1 MSAAQVDV
9 NRDNFGHVYMW
20 SLVTAGAAIVLG
32 SIYELQFRKLDAAFI
47 FLCLMVMASSLVAIK
62 IPRVSGRITV
72 ADTFIFLAMLLYGGA
87 AAILLSALEGVA
99 ATLIISKRPRTILF
113 NSAILATSTFF
124 TVAVLYLAFG
134 PPAEILD
141 QSGLSQR
148 FFIAVC
154 TMASVQYFANTVLI
168 AIEKASKI
176 KESTWNT
183 WRTYYL
189 WTSVTYFAGASAAGI
204 IAVLIRNHGFYAVV
218 ATVPIILIICF
229 TYQTYLKNI
238 EASVAQTEAA
248 RLHVQELSRYISELQ
263 RSEEAREQLL
273 LRAERA
279 RAEAEAANRIKD
291 EFLATLSHE
300 LRTPLTSLLGWSSVL
315 REARSDEKVLDQGL
329 EAIDRNARV
338 QAQLIDDLLDVS
350 RIVSGKLNL
359 DVRPLDICSVTR
371 AAINVVQP
379 AADAKG
385 ITLDYSAQPGIG
397 AISADSAR
405 LQQIIWNL
413 LSNAVKFT
421 PHSGRITVRLERDGS
436 NVKLTVSDTGQGI
449 APEFLPRVFDRFRQ
463 ADSSTT
469 RSFGGLGLGLAI
481 VRHLVE
487 LHGGTVLAE
496 SDGVGK
502 GATFSAAFPVLT
514 DRSAPITVLH
524 SGEIHVADLR
534 SLDGLRVL
542 LVDDELETRQIIS
555 TVVERTG
562 AEVKTCTSAREALAE
577 LIEWRPDVI
586 LSDIAMP
593 DEDGYSFINRVRS
606 LPQNEGGN
614 TPAAALTAYA
624 REEDRRQALAAG
636 FQMHIA
642 KPIGAGQ
649 LVVMIAK
656 LAGREN

>member
-1 MSAAQVDV
+1 MSAARVDV
-9 NRDNFGHVYMW
+9 NRDSFGSVYMW
-20 SLVTAGAAIVLG
+20 SLVVAGAAIVLG
-32 SIYELQFRKLDAAFI
+32 SLYTLPFHELDARFF
-47 FLCLMVMASSLVAIK
+47 FLCLMVMASSLVAIR

-72 ADTFIFLAMLLYGGA
+72 ADTFVFLAMLLFGGA
-87 AAILLSALEGVA
+87 AAILMSALEGIA

-124 TVAVLYLAFG
+124 TVAVLNWRFG
-134 PPAEILD
+134 APVHIVEKGFTAT
-141 QSGLSQR
+141 
-148 FFIAVC
+148 FFGAIC
-154 TMASVQYFANTVLI
+154 TMALVQYVANTTLI
-168 AIEKASKI
+168 AVEKASKI
-176 KESTWNT
+176 KESVWYT

-204 IAVLIRNHGFYAVV
+204 IAFMIQRYTFYAVV
-218 ATVPIILIICF
+218 AVVPIILIICF

-238 EASVAQTEAA
+238 EASEKQAEAA
-248 RLHVQELSRYISELQ
+248 RTHVLELSRYISELQ

-315 REARSDEKVLDQGL
+315 REARRDEKVLKQGL
-329 EAIDRNARV
+329 DAIDRNARV

-350 RIVSGKLNL
+350 RIVSGKLHL
-359 DVRPLDICSVTR
+359 DVRPLDMDSVTR
-371 AAINVVQP
+371 AAINVVKP

-385 ITLDYSAQPGIG
+385 ITLDYWVQPGLG

-405 LQQIIWNL
+405 LQQIVWNL

-421 PHSGRITVRLERDGS
+421 PHGGKIQIRVEQDDANATV
-436 NVKLTVSDTGQGI
+436 TVSDTGQGI
-449 APEFLPRVFDRFRQ
+449 DAEFLPRVFDRFRQ

-487 LHGGTVLAE
+487 LHGGTVSAR
-496 SDGVGK
+496 SDGAGK
-502 GATFSAAFPVLT
+502 GATFSASFPLLT
-514 DRSAPITVLH
+514 ERAQPIEVH
-524 SGEIHVADLR
+524 SGEIHAAEQR

-542 LVDDELETRQIIS
+542 LVDDEVETRQIIS

-562 AEVKTCTSAREALAE
+562 AEVKTCTSAREALTE
-577 LIEWRPDVI
+577 LVAWRPHVI
-586 LSDIAMP
+586 LSDIGMP

-606 LPQNEGGN
+606 LPQHEGGT

-624 REEDRRQALAAG
+624 RDEDRKLALDAG
-636 FQMHIA
+636 YQMHIA

-649 LVVMIAK
+649 LVTLIAR